1 MISAMPGRFAVAII
15 AITIGLG
22 GGLGLG
28 ACGAD
33 DDTIEGTRAECA
45 QGGALTDCP
54 DAERTVE
61 GACWRLVDCG
71 AIPVK
76 SDNNNRFTWAR
87 CVDRLDSQTSDRQR
101 VVVSCIAASTCD
113 ELRVGG
119 SPGNPD
125 PNDMR
130 CLRLGGL

>member
-1 MISAMPGRFAVAII
+1 MQGRLAI
-15 AITIGLG
+15 AITVMLG

-28 ACGAD
+28 GASGCGAD

-54 DAERTVE
+54 DAERTAE

-71 AIPVK
+71 AISVK

-87 CVDRLDSQTSDRQR
+87 CVDGLESVPLDRQR
-101 VVVSCIAASTCD
+101 VVISCIAASTCD

-119 SPGNPD
+119 SPGNPN
-125 PNDMR
+125 PNDMH

>member
-1 MISAMPGRFAVAII
+1 MLAAMQGRCAVALAI
-15 AITIGLG
+15 AVGI
-22 GGLGLG
+22 G

-54 DAERTVE
+54 DAERTAE

-71 AIPVK
+71 AISVK
-76 SDNNNRFTWAR
+76 SDNDNRFTWGR
-87 CVDRLDSQTSDRQR
+87 CVDRLDSQTLDRR
-101 VVVSCIAASTCD
+101 RLMINCIAASTCD
-113 ELRVGG
+113 ELRVDG
-119 SPGNPD
+119 SPVSPD
-125 PNDMR
+125 PNDMH

>member
-1 MISAMPGRFAVAII
+1 MIAAMQGRSAVAIR
-15 AITIGLG
+15 IGVVLG
-22 GGLGLG
+22 GVGLGLG
-28 ACGAD
+28 GAGCGAD

-54 DAERTVE
+54 DAERTAE

-87 CVDRLDSQTSDRQR
+87 CVDGLESQPLDRQR
-101 VVVSCIAASTCD
+101 VVISCIAASTCD
-113 ELRVGG
+113 ELRVEG
-119 SPGNPD
+119 SPGNPN
-125 PNDMR
+125 PNDMH
-130 CLRLGGL
+130 CLRL